1 MNTFHSA
8 LVGNIC
14 CLFQSWTHEM
24 LNLPGASE
32 TLSPVAFELGFAEH
46 LWRCLWAPQRQE
58 QRSLLIGGAPRTPA
72 HSTKAASFLN
82 DSHITAHYTILF
94 QNFCFI

>member
-1 MNTFHSA
+1 
-8 LVGNIC
+8 
-14 CLFQSWTHEM
+14 M